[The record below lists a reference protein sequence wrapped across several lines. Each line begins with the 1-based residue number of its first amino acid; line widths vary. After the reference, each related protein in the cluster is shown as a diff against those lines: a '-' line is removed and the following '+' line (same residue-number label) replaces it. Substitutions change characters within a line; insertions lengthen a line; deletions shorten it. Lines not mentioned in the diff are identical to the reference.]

1 MGALYLSRRNED
13 DYSPHTTVTC
23 AQKGRHNEPR
33 LVFRPVPVRLLVHAA
48 AADCCLYMGGS
59 AAAQLA
65 STSCARYTAL
75 PVPNRLLD
83 NDPVMIVISVL
94 ALAFYLLAIIA
105 SLHLLLS
112 AKPVGQ
118 APCLPASDWP

>member
-13 DYSPHTTVTC
+13 DYSPHTTVAC
-23 AQKGRHNEPR
+23 HQKGWR
-33 LVFRPVPVRLLVHAA
+33 LVFRSVPAHLLVRAA
-48 AADCCLYMGGS
+48 AAECCLYMGGS

-75 PVPNRLLD
+75 PIPNRLLD